1 MFFEEFSIYI
11 SACKADSEITK
22 FYKIYKMWLKPGSE
36 WIFWATRIV
45 LNTICS
51 ESVRIS
57 KPLDKTSW
65 FPIQI
70 LIWEIF
76 PIVWQALN

>member
-1 MFFEEFSIYI
+1 
-11 SACKADSEITK
+11 
-22 FYKIYKMWLKPGSE
+22 MWLKPGSE